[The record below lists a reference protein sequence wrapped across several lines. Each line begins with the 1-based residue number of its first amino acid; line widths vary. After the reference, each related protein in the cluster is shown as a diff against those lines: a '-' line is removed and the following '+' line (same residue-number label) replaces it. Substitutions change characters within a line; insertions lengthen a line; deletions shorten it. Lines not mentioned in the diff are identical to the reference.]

1 MGTQP
6 ELQALLAA
14 LPGVAKAYFQPPSNL
29 QMVYPCIVY
38 QLDFMDSQF
47 ADNVPYRVGTRYQLT
62 IIDRDPTSQ
71 IRFAVAKLPKTAFDR
86 FFVANNLN
94 HTVFTIHF

>member
-1 MGTQP
+1 MGTQS
-6 ELQALLAA
+6 ELQTLLSAI
-14 LPGVAKAYFQPPSNL
+14 PGVSKAYFQPPDN
-29 QMVYPCIVY
+29 QKMVYPCIVY

-47 ADNVPYRVGTRYQLT
+47 ADNAPYRIGTRYQLT

-71 IRFAVAKLPKTAFDR
+71 IRFDIAKLPKTVFDR